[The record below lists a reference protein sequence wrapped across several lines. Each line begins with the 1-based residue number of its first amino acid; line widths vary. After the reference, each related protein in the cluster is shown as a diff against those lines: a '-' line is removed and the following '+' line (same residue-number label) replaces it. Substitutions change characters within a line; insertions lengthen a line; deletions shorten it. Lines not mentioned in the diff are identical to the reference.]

1 MIKNSYQLLK
11 FCCGL
16 GNMYFFLPLYEC
28 LILQIQDLRSG
39 KDVVHFWGFNYLY
52 VRLLTVLTHSFNTL
66 LLSQA

>member
-28 LILQIQDLRSG
+28 LILPIQDLRLVIQ
-39 KDVVHFWGFNYLY
+39 DLE
-52 VRLLTVLTHSFNTL
+52 RM
-66 LLSQA
+66 